1 MMVSLENH
9 VNNLP
14 QLYDCKCL
22 NKSNQKIRIKHKDKN
37 VYTNCKSCF
46 NKSKQSLDSLKTK
59 YPNTFQ
65 LVEGNIN
72 KFILLLEKGIY
83 PYEYMDNWRFKSQLK
98 TY

>member
-9 VNNLP
+9 VNNLL

-22 NKSNQKIRIKHKDKN
+22 NKSNQKIRIKHKEKN
-37 VYTNCKSCF
+37 VYTNCKSCL
-46 NKSKQSLDSLKTK
+46 NKSKQSLDSLKAK
-59 YPNTFQ
+59 FPNTFQ

-83 PYEYMDNWRFKSQLK
+83 PYEYMHNWRFKSQLK